1 MCLYSSFVDWL
12 IYVVCC
18 SPKYIFMHSR
28 MCRDFIVSSNNSV
41 VISARHLLELYS
53 EPVRLLMY
61 AVLDIYEVHVHVVYS
76 VINP

>member
-1 MCLYSSFVDWL
+1 
-12 IYVVCC
+12 
-18 SPKYIFMHSR
+18 MHSR